1 MAHVIFVR
9 FRHWKSSLPCTQ
21 ISIEPHTEWENIRY
35 QIEKHYNMG
44 NASCVVGYDA
54 NNPTVPLHSYD
65 DVRAIDRF
73 ILTRKQLA
81 KGQLPYIPPKF
92 RYVDEEEILPQP
104 IIDTT
109 NMSDE
114 DFIRLSMQ
122 HEIQNEQKRKQ
133 RKRVANLNS
142 NHVHPS
148 EQCFVAKRERPRD
161 MKDIKTSTGIPV
173 KFLRKVDGGGS
184 TEYAMKT
191 QQGDIVQFDE
201 KHLQRNN
208 KILANIL

>member
-9 FRHWKSSLPCTQ
+9 FRHWKAALPSTQ

-35 QIEKHYNMG
+35 QIEKHYNME
-44 NASCVVGYDA
+44 NASCIVGYDA
-54 NNPTVPLHSYD
+54 NNHTVPLHSYD
-65 DVRAIDRF
+65 DVRAISQF

-92 RYVDEEEILPQP
+92 RYVEEEETLPQA
-104 IIDTT
+104 IDTT

-161 MKDIKTSTGIPV
+161 IKVSTGIPV
-173 KFLRKVDGGGS
+173 KFLRKVDSGGS
-184 TEYAMKT
+184 EYAMKT